1 MQSCVMSA
9 CITLSNNYYICLIA
23 SDMEYKYINTE
34 YLENVAGGDL
44 EMIREIVDMFREQSD
59 EAYGQMLSLLESGDY
74 NNLGLLAH
82 KVKSSVAIMGMSDLA
97 SMLKKFELDA
107 REGKDTASYKSYI
120 QRYREETTLAIHE
133 LEDMVENYLK

>member
-1 MQSCVMSA
+1 
-9 CITLSNNYYICLIA
+9 
-23 SDMEYKYINTE
+23 MEYKYINTE